1 MKISAIFILLFL
13 MFAPKVLAQGQVGG
27 SGGEMSPEEKVK
39 VTNEQLKEFDE
50 LDQLSKKL
58 MLFTEKRFKY
68 CNRVKIEFKNLADLI
83 IQLSG
88 HSFKLLPGH
97 KSVDLKNLHCAG
109 TPQSQRDTIYNCLL
123 RKGPKKVLKHMLK
136 NPAILVYFRVRM
148 DLEQR
153 EAEEAI
159 RFLASLSE

>member
-1 MKISAIFILLFL
+1 MKFFALFTLLFL
-13 MFAPKVLAQGQVGG
+13 TIAPKVLAQGQVGG

-39 VTNEQLKEFDE
+39 VTKEQLNEFDE

-58 MLFTEKRFKY
+58 IHFTEKRFKQ
-68 CNRVKIEFKNLADLI
+68 CNRVKVEFKNLADLM

-97 KSVDLKNLHCAG
+97 KSVDHKNFHCAG
-109 TPQSQRDTIYNCLL
+109 TPQSQRETIYNCLMK
-123 RKGPKKVLKHMLK
+123 KGPKKVLRHMLK